1 MTRKA
6 KQGSEEDYSKIKF
19 TGPDVISG
27 RKRLQYLAQVFG
39 QLTPLRCLDR
49 PSHSGKMGITGGKL
63 HKNGKILNCSDLK
76 GFVRHLGW
84 N

>member
-39 QLTPLRCLDR
+39 QVINYAT
-49 PSHSGKMGITGGKL
+49 
-63 HKNGKILNCSDLK
+63 
-76 GFVRHLGW
+76 LGRW
-84 N
+84 VLQEESYIRMARY